1 MDSVYDQWADIYDSI
16 YSYVT
21 NDIPFYVEEARSS
34 GGPVLELG
42 CGTGRVTLPIAEA
55 GIEIVGLDS
64 SSRMLDVARE
74 KHALTNKPRSPVTFV
89 EGDMRD
95 FDLGRKFSLIIIP
108 FRGFLALLNVSDQVD
123 ALVKIRDHLSPGGRL
138 ILNVFVPDIDMLGQ
152 VGDTPYHLRD
162 VTDPATGVTYV
173 LWQQSSYDIYNQLIH
188 TRLTIETLD
197 MGGVVVKKMYKEFQL
212 RYAHRWE
219 LHHLLRMCGFHV
231 VDVYGDFDRSPLD
244 ETSAEMIWI
253 AQAQD

>member
-1 MDSVYDQWADIYDSI
+1 MDSDYDQWADIYDSV

-21 NDIPFYVEEARSS
+21 SDIPFYVEEAQNSK
-34 GGPVLELG
+34 GPVLELG
-42 CGTGRVTLPIAEA
+42 CGTGRITIPIAETH
-55 GIEIVGLDS
+55 IEIVGLDS
-64 SSRMLDVARE
+64 SSRMLDVARGKQTLANE
-74 KHALTNKPRSPVTFV
+74 SRSPVTFV

-95 FDLGRKFSLIIIP
+95 FDMGKKFRLIIIP

-123 ALVKIRDHLSPGGRL
+123 TLLKIRDHLAPGGHL
-138 ILNVFVPDIDMLGQ
+138 IFNVFVPDIDMLGQ

-162 VTDPATGVTYV
+162 VTDPATGVTRV
-173 LWQQSSYDIYNQLIH
+173 LWQQSSYDIYNQIIH

-197 MGGVVVKKMYKEFQL
+197 TSGVVAEKMYRDFQL

-253 AQAQD
+253 ARPQD